1 MVKQDAVVRVQK
13 EPDDT
18 VMTWPHLLSIEF
30 LAATVMSIFLLLMG
44 LFINAPLEELANGN
58 VTPPVAK
65 APWYLLGLQEMLAYF
80 HPVISGVMVPFFYIL
95 IGAMVLPYIDR
106 SNPDARRPSDRKT
119 AVVLFSLLCILGLMV
134 TFVGVFFRGPGYSLV
149 TPFLPFFDNFTNGL
163 HFAL

>member
-1 MVKQDAVVRVQK
+1 MSARPYRLLAMVKQDAVVRVQK

-30 LAATVMSIFLLLMG
+30 FAATIMSIFLLLMG

-80 HPVISGVMVPFFYIL
+80 HPVISGVLVPFLYIL
-95 IGAMVLPYIDR
+95 LGAMVLPYIDR
-106 SNPDARRPSDRKT
+106 VEHRGEAPGGAQDRGDAVQPAVRPRAHGHVRRACSSGARAT
-119 AVVLFSLLCILGLMV
+119 RS
-134 TFVGVFFRGPGYSLV
+134 
-149 TPFLPFFDNFTNGL
+149 
-163 HFAL
+163 